1 MKAIVRAKYGSPD
14 ILEFKDV
21 DIPVP
26 TERQVLVKI
35 AANSINP
42 IDWHMLRGT
51 PILLRLAGF
60 GLLKPKHQIFGADLA
75 GMVGSVGSNV
85 TQFKVGDKVFGSSIG
100 SFAEYARI
108 SATKLALKP
117 ESVSFEQAAS
127 LPVAG
132 LTALQALRDH
142 GKIQPGQQVLVNGA
156 SGGVGT
162 FAVQLAKHFGAHVT
176 AVCSGRN
183 FDLMRSIGA
192 DEVIDYTNETFWQQ
206 EIRYDL
212 ILDNVAFGSI
222 LKPMRALKATGKYI
236 LIGGAFSNFMLLPFL
251 QIFFLKKNGK
261 RMLSMLASVN
271 TNDLTYLAQLTESGK
286 IKSVID
292 KTYTLKEIPDALRYV
307 ETGRARGKVVIT
319 VSSL

>member
-1 MKAIVRAKYGSPD
+1 MKAIVRTKYGSPE

-26 TERQVLVKI
+26 TENQVLVKI
-35 AANSINP
+35 AANSVNP

-51 PILLRLAGF
+51 PFLLRLAGF

-75 GMVGSVGSNV
+75 GRVEAVGSKV
-85 TQFKVGDKVFGSSIG
+85 TQFKVGDRLFGSSIG
-100 SFAEYARI
+100 SFAEYACV

-117 ESVSFEQAAS
+117 ETVIFEQAAA

-142 GKIQPGQQVLVNGA
+142 GQIQPGQHVLINGA

-176 AVCSGRN
+176 AVCSGKN

-192 DEVIDYTNETFWQQ
+192 DEVIDYTKETFWQKSS
-206 EIRYDL
+206 RYDL

-222 LKPMRALKATGKYI
+222 LKPVRALKPTGRYI
-236 LIGGAFSNFMLLPFL
+236 LIGGVFSNFILLTIFQPF
-251 QIFFLKKNGK
+251 FARKGGKKI
-261 RMLSMLASVN
+261 LSMLASVN
-271 TNDLTYLAQLTESGK
+271 TSDLTYLAQLTESGK
-286 IKSVID
+286 IKPVID
-292 KTYTLKEIPDALRYV
+292 RTYSLREIPEALRYV
-307 ETGRARGKVVIT
+307 ETGRASGKVVIR
-319 VSSL
+319 VNPM

>member
-1 MKAIVRAKYGSPD
+1 MKAIVRTRYGSPD

-21 DIPVP
+21 DTPVP
-26 TERQVLVKI
+26 TDNQVLVKV

-60 GLLKPKHQIFGADLA
+60 GLLKPKHHIFGADLA
-75 GMVGSVGSNV
+75 GSVEAVGSSV

-117 ESVSFEQAAS
+117 DSISFEQAAS

-142 GKIQPGQQVLVNGA
+142 GKIQSGQQVLVNGA

-176 AVCSGRN
+176 AVCSGKN
-183 FDLMRSIGA
+183 SDLMRSIGA
-192 DEVIDYTNETFWQQ
+192 DEVIDYTKETFWQLDR
-206 EIRYDL
+206 RYDL
-212 ILDNVAFGSI
+212 ILDNVAFDSI
-222 LKPMRALKATGKYI
+222 LRPMRALKPTGKFI

-251 QIFFLKKNGK
+251 QIFFSRKNGK
-261 RMLSMLASVN
+261 RMHSMLASVN
-271 TNDLTYLAQLTESGK
+271 TNDLTYLAQLTESRK
-286 IKSVID
+286 IKPVID

-307 ETGRARGKVVIT
+307 ETGRARGKVVIK
-319 VSSL
+319 LQH